1 MSQNPSQQ
9 PRRDSGH
16 NAGGGG
22 GAPQPKPQRPRG
34 STLRFLSPGPDS
46 STTQLKV
53 YVGVWAVLLVLWISA
68 QFWMSHI
75 SGFQRVLYVLLA
87 LVALTQ
93 MSSAAA
99 QLRKRR

>member
-1 MSQNPSQQ
+1 MSQNPSQNPSQ
-9 PRRDSGH
+9 DGKTPR
-16 NAGGGG
+16 
-22 GAPQPKPQRPRG
+22 PKPQRPR
-34 STLRFLSPGPDS
+34 STTLRFLSPGPDT

-53 YVGVWAVLLVLWISA
+53 YIAIWAALLVLWISA
-68 QFWMSHI
+68 QFWMSDI
-75 SGFQRVLYVLLA
+75 SGFQRVLYILLA